1 MTSKALPAVGVEV
14 AGDTEKNP
22 GEEPLTGAVVV
33 VVVPSGGVLEPSVVV
48 VVGPGVVVPGVA
60 VDVVA
65 VPATVMLAE
74 VPDMPEELSVTSSIR
89 RFRVENGHVHGGHPV
104 GEAHAAAGGAVAL
117 GRVDRGRA
125 IGGVGR
131 PGKPRH

>member
-33 VVVPSGGVLEPSVVV
+33 VVVPSGGVVKPSVVV

-74 VPDMPEELSVTSSIR
+74 VPDMPEELSVTSSTVVSGSKMVT
-89 RFRVENGHVHGGHPV
+89 FTVATPSVKLTLLPV
-104 GEAHAAAGGAVAL
+104 VQSPWAG
-117 GRVDRGRA
+117 
-125 IGGVGR
+125 
-131 PGKPRH
+131 

>member
-1 MTSKALPAVGVEV
+1 MTSKALPAVGIEV

-22 GEEPLTGAVVV
+22 GEEPLAGAAVV

-48 VVGPGVVVPGVA
+48 VVWPGVVVPGVA

-74 VPDMPEELSVTSSIR
+74 VPDMPEELSVTSSTVVSESKIVT
-89 RFRVENGHVHGGHPV
+89 FTVATPSVKLTLLPVLQLPGG
-104 GEAHAAAGGAVAL
+104 G
-117 GRVDRGRA
+117 
-125 IGGVGR
+125 
-131 PGKPRH
+131 